1 MADDEE
7 AVELACKTILC
18 FIIIYYFSSQMKLIR
33 LLKRITAIITLYTLQ
48 TNRVAYRACRARG
61 DGRVA
66 LSALVVS
73 TYTTFSYIPKCM
85 G

>member
-7 AVELACKTILC
+7 AVVRACKTISFC
-18 FIIIYYFSSQMKLIR
+18 IIIYYFSSQMKLIR

-48 TNRVAYRACRARG
+48 TNKVAYRVCRARG

-66 LSALVVS
+66 LAV
-73 TYTTFSYIPKCM
+73 
-85 G
+85 

>member
-7 AVELACKTILC
+7 AVVLACKTISC
-18 FIIIYYFSSQMKLIR
+18 RPIIIIHYFSSQMKLIR

-48 TNRVAYRACRARG
+48 TNKVAYRVCRARG

-66 LSALVVS
+66 LAV
-73 TYTTFSYIPKCM
+73 
-85 G
+85 